1 MTQKVEYGSEG
12 SPLQRVEY
20 GPDDCMVI
28 HGSSLMGTYLT
39 RYDTLVDHFGEPN
52 CPPGDKTWNNWDLC
66 FRVYD
71 EDGEDS
77 EDVYVSIYDWKES
90 NPDHSRIGEYR
101 WHIGG
106 HRNTEHR
113 ADWLVSD
120 LLYNSKDEPVLY
132 NFVRADK

>member
-1 MTQKVEYGSEG
+1 MTQKVEYG
-12 SPLQRVEY
+12 
-20 GPDDCMVI
+20 PDDGMVM
-28 HGSSLMGTYLT
+28 HGSSLMGTYCT
-39 RYDTLVDHFGEPN
+39 SYDTLVEHFGEPN
-52 CPPGDKTWNNWDLC
+52 CPPGDKVWNSWDLC

-77 EDVYVSIYDWKES
+77 EDVYVDIYDWKES
-90 NPDHSRIGEYR
+90 NLDHSRIGEYR

-106 HRNTEHR
+106 FRNTEHR

-132 NFVRADK
+132 NFVRVDK

>member
-1 MTQKVEYGSEG
+1 MTQKVEYG
-12 SPLQRVEY
+12 
-20 GPDDCMVI
+20 PDDGMVM
-28 HGSSLMGTYLT
+28 HGSSLMGTYCT
-39 RYDTLVDHFGEPN
+39 SYDTLVEHFGEPN
-52 CPPGDKTWNNWDLC
+52 CPPGDKVWNSWDLC
-66 FRVYD
+66 FTVYD

-77 EDVYVSIYDWKES
+77 EDVYVDIYDWKES